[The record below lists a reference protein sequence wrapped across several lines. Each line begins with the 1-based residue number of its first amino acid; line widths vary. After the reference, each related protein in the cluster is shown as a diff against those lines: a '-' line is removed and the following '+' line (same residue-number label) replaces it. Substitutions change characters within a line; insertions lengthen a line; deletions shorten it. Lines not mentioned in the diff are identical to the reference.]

1 MVILSV
7 DPGFINTGFSIIQK
21 SNNNLILLDAGILS
35 MKSCQSIAY
44 RINLFYDFF
53 NLKILKFNVKIISLE
68 TPFLGKNPQNFL
80 KLGYLRGILYL
91 ISNQNGLEVFEFS
104 PREVKLATTGFGA
117 ASKEQVAR
125 LLFKLF
131 PNLLNI
137 FNKYPKFDLT
147 DSIAIAL
154 CALNK

>member
-1 MVILSV
+1 MAILAI
-7 DPGFINTGFSIIQK
+7 DPGFINTGFSIIEK
-21 SNNNLILLDAGILS
+21 SNNRIVLLDAGILS

-44 RINLFYDFF
+44 RINYFYDFF
-53 NLKILKFNVKIISLE
+53 NLKISKFNIKIISLE

-91 ISNQNGLEVFEFS
+91 LSSQNKLEVLEFS
-104 PREVKLATTGFGA
+104 PKEIKLATTGFGA

-131 PNLLNI
+131 PNLLDI
-137 FNKYPKFDLT
+137 FNKNPKFDLT

-154 CALNK
+154 CALK